1 MEESKF
7 FIENPESEYG
17 NGFLLDEKNG
27 VYSLIAAHKGKDG
40 QVYMDWGYPQTK
52 DGSKKP
58 QKTGIPWK
66 LTFSRRAETAAML
79 RYFISLLEKPKQEE
93 EGAPF

>member
-7 FIENPESEYG
+7 FIENPDSEYG
-17 NGFLLDEKNG
+17 NGILLDEKNG
-27 VYSLIAAHKGKDG
+27 VYSLIAARKGKDG

-66 LTFSRRAETAAML
+66 LTFTGRAGTAAML
-79 RYFISLLEKPKQEE
+79 RYLTSLLKDDKPQ